1 MKIWYQYGSE
11 HSANLVMIGHF
22 KSADNVTKAK
32 EIIDALAKQVR
43 EEESNGS
50 LTIGHPSERY
60 SDTMLDLLG
69 RLNINSIGS
78 GELEQLIYDVRI
90 EAQGNDLILTTDEP
104 DISAFLKI
112 MVDKGARVEVY
123 SAHDYPDTAYGRGR

>member
-69 RLNINSIGS
+69 KLNINSIGS
-78 GELEQLIYDVRI
+78 GELEQLVYDVHI
-90 EAQGNDLILTTDEP
+90 EAQENDLILTTDEP

-112 MVDKGARVEVY
+112 LVDKGARVEVY
-123 SAHDYPDTAYGRGR
+123 SAHNYPDTAYGRGR

>member
-22 KSADNVTKAK
+22 ESVDDATKAK

-43 EEESNGS
+43 EDESSGS

-60 SDTMLDLLG
+60 SDPMLDLLG
-69 RLNINSIGS
+69 KLNINSIGS
-78 GELEQLIYDVRI
+78 SELEQFVYDIRI
-90 EAQGNDLILTTDEP
+90 EAQGNNLVLTTDEL
-104 DISAFLKI
+104 DVSAFLKV

>member
-69 RLNINSIGS
+69 KLNINSIGS
-78 GELEQLIYDVRI
+78 GELEQLVYDVRI

-112 MVDKGARVEVY
+112 LVDKGARVEVY

>member
-22 KSADNVTKAK
+22 ESVANAMRAK
-32 EIIDALAKQVR
+32 EIIDALTKQVR
-43 EEESNGS
+43 EEESSGS
-50 LTIGHPSERY
+50 MTIGHPSERY

-69 RLNINSIGS
+69 KLNINTIGS
-78 GELEQLIYDVRI
+78 SELEQFVYDVRI
-90 EAQGNDLILTTDEP
+90 EAQGNNLILTTDEV
-104 DISAFLKI
+104 DVSAFLKV
-112 MVDKGARVEVY
+112 MFDKGARVEVY

>member
-32 EIIDALAKQVR
+32 EIIDALVKQVR

-69 RLNINSIGS
+69 KLNINSIGS
-78 GELEQLIYDVRI
+78 GELEQLVYDVRI
-90 EAQGNDLILTTDEP
+90 EAQGNDLVLTTEELDV
-104 DISAFLKI
+104 SAFLKV

-123 SAHDYPDTAYGRGR
+123 SAHDYPDTEYGRGR

>member
-50 LTIGHPSERY
+50 LTIGHPSER
-60 SDTMLDLLG
+60 L
-69 RLNINSIGS
+69 
-78 GELEQLIYDVRI
+78 Q
-90 EAQGNDLILTTDEP
+90 
-104 DISAFLKI
+104 
-112 MVDKGARVEVY
+112 
-123 SAHDYPDTAYGRGR
+123 